1 MKRLLILLASLFLI
15 LACGAKKGGYTKL
28 PSDTP
33 DWVIK
38 GGGAF
43 KSEKGTALYGV
54 GINTFD
60 PNPAMHRQTA
70 DARARQDLAKI
81 IDTYVG
87 SLMKDFMQSHKDF
100 QNPEA
105 SSSVQ
110 FVSVVSKNVTDAT
123 LSGSQIIDHWTD
135 KDGETVIS
143 KLDESM
149 LRRIAAAGEGSY
161 IRSTDSRVGLDKLFQ
176 EINRMEKQEL
186 ESRIYSEYEERFVIT
201 GSSHKN
207 RMITGCLYRTW

>member
-135 KDGETVIS
+135 KDGNMYALAHLS
-143 KLDESM
+143 FDKLAEM
-149 LRRIAAAGEGSY
+149 IKAKTAQIAKQQAAFLENK
-161 IRSTDSRVGLDKLFQ
+161 TKEAMEELNKELDKKRQ
-176 EINRMEKQEL
+176 
-186 ESRIYSEYEERFVIT
+186 T
-201 GSSHKN
+201 P
-207 RMITGCLYRTW
+207 